1 MPFPHFAL
9 PFALLFI
16 LFFLPMTSLHAQD
29 TRPNIVVVLCDDLGY
44 GDLENYGHPHI
55 RTPHLNRMAEEGLRF
70 TDFYAASPVCSPSR
84 AGLLTGRLP
93 NRAGIYDWIPE
104 DSQVHLRASE
114 VTIPALLKSAG
125 YATFLGGKWH
135 LNGRFD
141 SPAQPQPG
149 DFGFDHWFAT
159 QNNAAPSHENPV
171 NFVRNGETAGP
182 LEGYSC
188 QLVVD
193 EALDWLSGRQ
203 AEQPDQPFF
212 MLVAFHEP
220 HEPVASPPH
229 LVERYLDVAR
239 NRKEAEYFANIANI
253 DAATGKLMAGLERL
267 GVDENTLVI
276 FTSDNGPETLDRY
289 PRADRSYGSPGP
301 LRGMKLWTT
310 EAGIRVP
317 GILRWPAAVEG
328 GTVSHEP
335 VAFYDFL
342 PTFAHLAGAGLPPDL
357 ALDGT
362 DFRPAL
368 RGQPI
373 EREQPLT
380 WIFYRALNDRPLAL
394 RDGDWKAL
402 AGLETGP
409 VKKLTNENVESFRTA
424 GLTDFAIYDLADDLD
439 ESDNRADADPR
450 KARELRQRLESRHR
464 EILEDSHVWGPGK

>member
-1 MPFPHFAL
+1 MSSPA
-9 PFALLFI
+9 
-16 LFFLPMTSLHAQD
+16 AQAE
-29 TRPNIVVVLCDDLGY
+29 RPNIVVVLCDDLGY
-44 GDLENYGHPHI
+44 GDLEAYGHPHI
-55 RTPHLNRMAEEGLRF
+55 RTPHLNRLAEEGLRF
-70 TDFYAASPVCSPSR
+70 TDFYSASPVCSPSR

-114 VTIPALLKSAG
+114 VTLPELLRSAG

-135 LNGRFD
+135 LNGRFNA
-141 SPAQPQPG
+141 PAQPQPG

-171 NFVRNGETAGP
+171 NFVRNGEPAGP

-193 EALDWLSGRQ
+193 EALDWLADRQ
-203 AEQPDQPFF
+203 ADRPDQPFF
-212 MLVAFHEP
+212 ALLAFHEP

-239 NRKEAEYFANIANI
+239 NRKEAEYFANVANI

-267 GVDENTLVI
+267 GVDQNTLVV
-276 FTSDNGPETLDRY
+276 FTSDNGPETLNRY
-289 PRADRSYGSPGP
+289 PKADRSYGSPGP

-328 GTVSHEP
+328 GRVSHEP

-342 PTFAHLAGAGLPPDL
+342 PTFANLADAELPPDRV
-357 ALDGT
+357 LDGT

-368 RGQPI
+368 HGEPI
-373 EREQPLT
+373 DREQPLT

-402 AGLETGP
+402 AGLE
-409 VKKLTNENVESFRTA
+409 VRRFKKLTTGNLDAVRA
-424 GLTDFAIYDLADDLD
+424 ADLTDFAIHNLDEDLD
-439 ESDNRADADPR
+439 ESDNRAGDRPE
-450 KARELRQRLESRHR
+450 KARELRQRLESRYQ
-464 EILEDSHVWGPGK
+464 EILGDSPVWGPGK

>member
-1 MPFPHFAL
+1 
-9 PFALLFI
+9 
-16 LFFLPMTSLHAQD
+16 MTAPAARND
-29 TRPNIVVVLCDDLGY
+29 RPNLVIVLCDDLGY

-55 RTPHLNRMAEEGLRF
+55 RTPHLNRLAEEGVRF
-70 TDFYAASPVCSPSR
+70 TDFYSASPVCSPSR

-114 VTIPALLKSAG
+114 VTLPEQLKSVG

-135 LNGRFD
+135 LNGRFND
-141 SPAQPQPG
+141 PKQPQPG

-171 NFVRNGETAGP
+171 NFVRNGEPAGP
-182 LEGYSC
+182 LDGYSC

-193 EALDWLSGRQ
+193 EALDWLADRQ
-203 AEQPDQPFF
+203 ADRPEQPVF
-212 MLVAFHEP
+212 LLLAFHEP
-220 HEPVASPPH
+220 HEPVASPEH
-229 LVERYLDVAR
+229 LVEHYLDVAR
-239 NRKEAEYFANIANI
+239 NRKEAEYFANVANI
-253 DAATGKLMAGLERL
+253 DAATGKLLAGLEQL
-267 GVDENTLVI
+267 GMDENTLVL

-289 PRADRSYGSPGP
+289 PKADRSYGSPGP

-328 GTVSHEP
+328 GRVSRAP
-335 VAFYDFL
+335 VAFYDVL
-342 PTFAHLAGAGLPPDL
+342 PTFTRLAGADLPPDL

-362 DFRPAL
+362 DFLPAL
-368 RGQPI
+368 HGEPI

-402 AGLETGP
+402 AGLDTEA
-409 VKKLTNENVESFRTA
+409 VRKLTTDNVDAIRAA
-424 GLTDFAIYDLADDLD
+424 GLTGFALYDLAEDLG
-439 ESDNRADADPR
+439 ESDNRAGNHPG
-450 KARELRQRLESRHR
+450 KARELRQRLESRHQ
-464 EILEDSHVWGPGK
+464 EILADSPVWSPGK